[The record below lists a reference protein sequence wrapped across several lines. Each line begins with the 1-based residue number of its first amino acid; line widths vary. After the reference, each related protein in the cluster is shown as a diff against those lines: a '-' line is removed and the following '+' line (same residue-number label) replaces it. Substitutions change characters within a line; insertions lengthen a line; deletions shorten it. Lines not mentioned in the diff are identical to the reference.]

1 LRRKIKYDTIVAN
14 LGKAFL
20 DVSLRGAQ
28 SLNQMSW
35 NQKNERIKIMKK
47 CMLGLVAATAI
58 FSVVSEAS
66 ALESSNVVGYQNIV
80 IDTSIRNFIGGT
92 FLPVSSN
99 MTMGDVGVNELF
111 APITDTIYTIN
122 GFGGVDKMYY
132 YVDADTASVFGGT
145 AGWYYDTDIDNW
157 DGESSLS
164 CRNGDT
170 LEIGQ
175 MLCVSCGTDGA
186 ALVFSGEVSAEDI
199 ALSIDTSVRNFLV
212 NCTPSNITMGDITVN
227 ELFAPI
233 TDTVYTIDGYGGV
246 AKMYYYVDADT
257 ASAFG
262 GTAGWYYDT
271 DIDNWDGESAVTCH
285 NDDPIAAGQGLVVSS
300 GTDGSA
306 LIIPSAL

>member
-1 LRRKIKYDTIVAN
+1 
-14 LGKAFL
+14 
-20 DVSLRGAQ
+20 
-28 SLNQMSW
+28 
-35 NQKNERIKIMKK
+35 
-47 CMLGLVAATAI
+47 
-58 FSVVSEAS
+58 
-66 ALESSNVVGYQNIV
+66 
-80 IDTSIRNFIGGT
+80 
-92 FLPVSSN
+92 

-111 APITDTIYTIN
+111 APITDTIYTID

-300 GTDGSA
+300 GTDGAA